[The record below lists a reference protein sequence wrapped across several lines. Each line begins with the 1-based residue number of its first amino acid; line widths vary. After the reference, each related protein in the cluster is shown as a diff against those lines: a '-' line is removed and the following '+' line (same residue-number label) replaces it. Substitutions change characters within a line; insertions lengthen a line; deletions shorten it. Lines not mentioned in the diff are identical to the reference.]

1 MRDGTATKERIERA
15 ALRLFADKGFAET
28 SIRDI
33 AREAGIS
40 LGAMYNHYASKYE
53 LGWELFSMNYSAI
66 GIELHHR
73 AKGQPNLRKKL
84 RSMIRYVF
92 ARFEEDKALVTFV
105 FFVRHAFIRR
115 VNSGSVRMANPYM
128 VFRSVIVEAMR
139 RGEIPENDP
148 DLMTSLVIGA
158 IIQPIDTKILDRIK
172 PDLISLSDIV
182 AKSCFQMLRA

>member
-53 LGWELFSMNYSAI
+53 LGWELFSTNYSAI

-73 AKGQPNLRKKL
+73 AKG
-84 RSMIRYVF
+84 
-92 ARFEEDKALVTFV
+92 
-105 FFVRHAFIRR
+105 
-115 VNSGSVRMANPYM
+115 
-128 VFRSVIVEAMR
+128 
-139 RGEIPENDP
+139 
-148 DLMTSLVIGA
+148 
-158 IIQPIDTKILDRIK
+158 
-172 PDLISLSDIV
+172 
-182 AKSCFQMLRA
+182 